1 MTLMHAWRWL
11 RYPRVAWDDRRRT
24 AYLRDPKELK
34 GWKLWLYAI
43 GALTA
48 ALAIWWPADMVNVQP
63 AWERTVQLPTESAFP
78 LERPSRPPHPI
89 CVYRIP
95 GRC

>member
-1 MTLMHAWRWL
+1 MHAWRWL

-34 GWKLWLYAI
+34 GWKLWLFAVS
-43 GALTA
+43 ALTT
-48 ALAIWWPADMVNVQP
+48 ALAIWWPADMVQMPVQEYP
-63 AWERTVQLPTESAFP
+63 PTA
-78 LERPSRPPHPI
+78 RHDRPPHPI